1 MNIMVSMELGFW
13 ELFEYMGT
21 EVQKIM
27 KTMSAQ
33 GKEEPVLQCISENFH
48 VSGWDEAKLLP
59 DVCQIDEFIRLELE
73 NRMKMK

>member
-21 EVQKIM
+21 EAQKIM

-48 VSGWDEAKLLP
+48 VSGWDEAKLP
-59 DVCQIDEFIRLELE
+59 TCGINRQE
-73 NRMKMK
+73 NEKLINGRMKNV